1 MASPPRPRAR
11 TPTSPEQ
18 GPLTGSTI
26 TGGAGTAG
34 APGSAVPATG
44 VSEGPFLIVG
54 LGNPGPGYAGNR
66 HNVGAMV
73 LDELAARAGI
83 RLSPGKGARS
93 RALAG
98 EGRLAGR
105 RVVLARPLTYM
116 NESGGPVRGLL
127 DYHHLPVE
135 DLVVIHDELDL
146 PFATVRLKRG
156 GGEGGHN
163 GLRSVS
169 RSTGTRDYL
178 RVRVGIGRPPGRQDP
193 ADFVLKDFSAVERKE
208 LGLLIVEAADAT
220 EELLTRGLETAQNAV
235 HPRT

>member
-1 MASPPRPRAR
+1 V
-11 TPTSPEQ
+11 PEKR
-18 GPLTGSTI
+18 
-26 TGGAGTAG
+26 
-34 APGSAVPATG
+34 
-44 VSEGPFLIVG
+44 VSEGPFLVVG

-83 RLSPGKGARS
+83 KLSPGKGARA

-98 EGRLAGR
+98 EGRLVGR

-116 NESGGPVRGLL
+116 NESGSPVRGLL

-135 DLVVIHDELDL
+135 DLVVIHDELDI
-146 PFATVRLKRG
+146 PFSAVRLKRG

-163 GLRSVS
+163 GLRSIT
-169 RSTGTRDYL
+169 RSTGTKDYL
-178 RVRVGIGRPPGRQDP
+178 RVRVGIGRPPGRQDA
-193 ADFVLKDFSAVERKE
+193 ADFVLRDFAPVERKE
-208 LGLLIVEAADAT
+208 LDLLIAEAADAA
-220 EELLTRGLETAQNAV
+220 EELMTVGLEAAQNRV

>member
-1 MASPPRPRAR
+1 M
-11 TPTSPEQ
+11 
-18 GPLTGSTI
+18 
-26 TGGAGTAG
+26 
-34 APGSAVPATG
+34 
-44 VSEGPFLIVG
+44 G

-66 HNVGAMV
+66 HNVGVMV

-93 RALAG
+93 RAVSG

-127 DYHHLPVE
+127 DYHRIPVD
-135 DLVVIHDELDL
+135 DLVVVHDELDL

-163 GLRSVS
+163 GLRSIT
-169 RSTGTRDYL
+169 RSTGTKDYL

-208 LGLLIVEAADAT
+208 LDLLVGEAADAVET
-220 EELLTRGLETAQNAV
+220 LLVKGLEAAQNEV
-235 HPRT
+235 HART

>member
-1 MASPPRPRAR
+1 
-11 TPTSPEQ
+11 
-18 GPLTGSTI
+18 
-26 TGGAGTAG
+26 
-34 APGSAVPATG
+34 

-83 RLSPGKGARS
+83 RLSPGKGARA

-98 EGRLAGR
+98 DGRLAGR

-127 DYHHLPVE
+127 DYHRLPAE
-135 DLVVIHDELDL
+135 DLVVIHDELDI
-146 PFATVRLKRG
+146 PFSAVRLKRG

-163 GLRSVS
+163 GLRSVT
-169 RSTGTRDYL
+169 RSTGTKEYL
-178 RVRVGIGRPPGRQDP
+178 RVRVGIGRPPGRQDA
-193 ADFVLKDFSAVERKE
+193 ADFVLKDFSATERKE
-208 LGLLIVEAADAT
+208 LDLLIAEAADAA
-220 EELLTRGLETAQNAV
+220 EALVLQGLEVAQNEV

>member
-1 MASPPRPRAR
+1 M
-11 TPTSPEQ
+11 
-18 GPLTGSTI
+18 
-26 TGGAGTAG
+26 
-34 APGSAVPATG
+34 
-44 VSEGPFLIVG
+44 G
-54 LGNPGPGYAGNR
+54 LGNPGPAYAGNR

-73 LDELAARAGI
+73 LDELAARAGVK
-83 RLSPGKGARS
+83 LTAGKGARA

-105 RVVLARPLTYM
+105 RVVLARPTTYM

-127 DYHHLPVE
+127 DYHSIPAT
-135 DLVVIHDELDL
+135 DLVVLHDELDI
-146 PFATVRLKRG
+146 PFASVRLKRG

-169 RSTGTRDYL
+169 RATGTKDYL

-193 ADFVLKDFSAVERKE
+193 ADFVLKDFSGTERKE
-208 LGLLIVEAADAT
+208 LDLLLAEAADAT
-220 EELLTRGLETAQNAV
+220 EELLALGLEPAQNLV